1 MSKQNLK
8 VYNKVK
14 GLTKDQLREYIH
26 ILKDSTKKFPEE
38 LFNQILNMKKTEQ
51 LRAIKDI
58 VLSLN
63 SNVVK
68 ESFQNYEDI
77 LVETSIDTEIPLFY
91 RVNDIDNLK
100 DILHAVQ
107 SKIQPYEITRIIING
122 FRAFLMY
129 HALQF
134 PEYMVNELLKD
145 IFSINM
151 NSNEEISDEIK
162 YIHELLGLD
171 FLKETIFDFFN
182 QMEINLRK
190 IIIAGFYMWDK
201 FEHKLNKEFKKTN
214 EYLFLPEEEIGTFE
228 LEIYNT
234 LISILKDKISHFNS
248 YLDVYKL
255 IEKIYTIIKNSTL
268 IIEPW
273 KEYLYG

>member
-8 VYNKVK
+8 IYNKVK
-14 GLTKDQLREYIH
+14 RLTKNQLQEYIN

-38 LFNQILNMKKTEQ
+38 IFNQILKMKKTEQ
-51 LRAIKDI
+51 LRALKDL

-63 SNVVK
+63 SDVVE

-77 LVETSIDTEIPLFY
+77 LIETSIDTKIPLFY
-91 RVNDIDNLK
+91 QVNDIDNLK

-107 SKIQPYEITRIIING
+107 SKIQPYEITQIIING
-122 FRAFLMY
+122 FRVFLEY
-129 HALQF
+129 HALQL
-134 PEYMVNELLKD
+134 PEYMVNELLKE

-151 NSNEEISDEIK
+151 NPNEEISDVIK

-190 IIIAGFYMWDK
+190 IIIAGFYIWDK
-201 FEHKLNKEFKKTN
+201 FEFELNKEFKRTN

-234 LISILKDKISHFNS
+234 LISILKNKISYFNS

-255 IEKIYTIIKNSTL
+255 IEKIYTITKNSTL